1 MTMRSARSLAKT
13 APSSLWLAG
22 VLLACLGAG
31 AGPAQAHGGWRH
43 RHAGLTHHA
52 RVRHVA
58 SSFATESP
66 AFAAMVVD
74 ANTGRTLYEHDIN
87 ELRHPA
93 SITKVM
99 TLYLL
104 FEQLERGRLH
114 LDTEIPVSAHAASM
128 APTKLGLRAGSTI
141 AIEDAIRAICTKS
154 ANDMAVAVAEVV
166 GGDEDHF
173 AALMTEKAHALGM
186 TRTHYANASGLPDP
200 EQLTTAHDLI
210 ILGRSIAERFPKY
223 YAFFST
229 HQFTYRGET
238 MRNHNHL
245 MDHVQGMDG
254 IKTGY
259 TRASGFNV
267 LTSVRRGGR
276 HLVSVVL
283 GGSSAGARDRIMD
296 HLIEEHIAEASPL
309 RSAPVLAE
317 AEPAGE
323 VEEPVA
329 DHREPIR
336 AFVAPPQAEAPKA
349 QAIAPAPQP
358 AFARERARPA
368 VIANAGVADDEVASI
383 PRGRGAAQDGS
394 TRAAA
399 SSGATPTTAQGGM
412 RWITGPS
419 MAVARAKL
427 PAHGDEGRV
436 AEAANY
442 PQPIAATSR
451 PTAARSG
458 VMIQIGATDGAEKA
472 NALLARAKSSA
483 SALAKATPFTEKV
496 QSGGAAL
503 WRARFAGLSED
514 QADAACKTLKQS
526 GFACFATKN

>member
-1 MTMRSARSLAKT
+1 MAMRSATSLANGVS
-13 APSSLWLAG
+13 SSLWLAG
-22 VLLACLGAG
+22 ALLVCLGVG
-31 AGPAQAHGGWRH
+31 AEPAQARGGRHH
-43 RHAGLTHHA
+43 RHAGFTHHA
-52 RVRHVA
+52 HMRHAA
-58 SSFATESP
+58 SSFATEQP

-74 ANTGRTLYEHDIN
+74 ANTGRTLYERDVN

-99 TLYLL
+99 TLYML
-104 FEQLERGRLH
+104 FEQLERGRLR

-154 ANDMAVAVAEVV
+154 ANDMAVAVAEAV

-173 AALMTEKAHALGM
+173 AEMMTEKAHALGM
-186 TRTHYANASGLPDP
+186 TRTHYANASGLPDS

-245 MDHVQGMDG
+245 LDHVQGMDG

-283 GGSSAGARDRIMD
+283 GGASAGARDRIMD
-296 HLIEEHIAEASPL
+296 HLIEEHIAEASPMH
-309 RSAPVLAE
+309 SAPVLAE

-323 VEEPVA
+323 VREPLA
-329 DHREPIR
+329 DPKEPIR

-349 QAIAPAPQP
+349 QAAAPQQP
-358 AFARERARPA
+358 AFVRERARPA
-368 VIANAGVADDEVASI
+368 VIANAGVLDDEVASI

-399 SSGATPTTAQGGM
+399 TSGATPTTAQGGM

-419 MAVARAKL
+419 MAVARAKA
-427 PAHGDEGRV
+427 PAHIEDNRV
-436 AEAANY
+436 AKTDANY
-442 PQPIAATSR
+442 PQPIAATGR
-451 PTAARSG
+451 PAAARSG
-458 VMIQIGATDGAEKA
+458 FMIQIGATDGAEKA

-483 SALAKATPFTEKV
+483 STLAGATPFTEKV

-514 QADAACKTLKQS
+514 QADSACKTLKRS
-526 GFACFATKN
+526 GFACFATKD